1 MRYLTTPIYY
11 VNDVPHLGHAYTTII
26 ADTMARFYRLQGE
39 STLLLTGTDEHG
51 QKIEQAAKARG
62 YTPKEYADEIT
73 ANFKALWDEFGI
85 SYDIYARTTDKR
97 HIEAVQAIFLKMF
110 EKGDIYKGEY
120 EGYYCISCESFF
132 TKTQL
137 VGDNA
142 CPDCGKPTNLLKE
155 ESYFFRLSRYQ
166 EQILQWYKEAEPI
179 LPKNKTAELV
189 NFVSAGLKDLSIT
202 RTGFD
207 WGIALPKE
215 LNDSKHIVYVWLD
228 ALFIYLSSLDFIS
241 GGENVKF
248 FPAHLH
254 LVGKDI
260 LKFHAI
266 YWPAFLMS
274 VDLPL
279 PKHIAAHGWWVRD
292 GQKMSKSLGNV
303 IKPKEVANAYGLEVF
318 RYFLLREVPFGND
331 GDFSE
336 SALINRINSELC
348 NELGNL
354 LSRIVGMSAKYSNS
368 KIISA
373 RVREFFKHE
382 LDECKAYVDNARNFL
397 ESVQTNRYLEELFKA
412 LSLANSSISKY
423 EPWNLIKNAQTDKA
437 NALVG
442 LCANI
447 LARVSI
453 ALSPALPQSTEKIAQ
468 TLGFEVGFK
477 SYKKL
482 VLDDELM
489 DFAPKEKCEP
499 LFNKVEKPLLSAN
512 SGENLN
518 ANGTSKNSGAG
529 AKTNANSAA
538 NSGVAAI
545 NSSEISGAK
554 NDKIKIDDFHK
565 IQIQV
570 AEVKECERVEG
581 SEKLL
586 KFILELENG
595 ETRQVLSG
603 IAKFYEPKS
612 LIGKQVCVISNL
624 KKAKIFGLESD
635 GMILSAES
643 GDKLVLIGPQE
654 LVNNGSLIG

>member
-11 VNDVPHLGHAYTTII
+11 VNDVAHLGHAYTTII

-39 STLLLTGTDEHG
+39 QTLLLTGTDEHG
-51 QKIEQAAKARG
+51 QKIEQAAKAHNF
-62 YTPKEYADEIT
+62 TPKEYADEIT
-73 ANFKALWDEFGI
+73 KQFKALWDEFGI

-97 HIEAVQAIFLKMF
+97 HIEAVQAIFMKMY

-137 VGDNA
+137 LGDNR
-142 CPDCGKPTNLLKE
+142 CPDCGKSTNLLKE
-155 ESYFFRLSRYQ
+155 ESYFFKLSKYQ
-166 EQILQWYKEAEPI
+166 NQILKWYEEAEPI
-179 LPKNKTAELV
+179 LPKNKKAELV

-215 LNDSKHIVYVWLD
+215 MNDDKHIVYVWLD

-279 PKHIAAHGWWVRD
+279 PKFIAAHGWWVRD
-292 GQKMSKSLGNV
+292 GQKMSKSKGNV
-303 IKPKEVANAYGLEVF
+303 IKPKEVADAYGLEAL

-336 SALINRINSELC
+336 AALINRINTELC

-354 LSRIVGMSAKYSNS
+354 LNRIIGMSAKYSNS
-368 KIISA
+368 RINSAKIS
-373 RVREFFKHE
+373 EFFSDE
-382 LDECKAYVDNARNFL
+382 LKQCKEYLDNARNFL
-397 ESVQTNRYLEELFKA
+397 ETLQTNRYLEELFKA

-423 EPWNLIKNAQTDKA
+423 EPWNLIKNEQTDKA
-437 NALVG
+437 NALVA

-447 LARVSI
+447 LAKV
-453 ALSPALPQSTEKIAQ
+453 ATLLSPTLPQSCEKIAQ
-468 TLGFEVGFK
+468 ILGFTINAQG
-477 SYKKL
+477 YKRLILEDKIS
-482 VLDDELM
+482 
-489 DFAPKEKCEP
+489 DFTPQNSCEP
-499 LFNKVEKPLLSAN
+499 LFNKVEKALLAPITTQKPKESVKEA
-512 SGENLN
+512 
-518 ANGTSKNSGAG
+518 
-529 AKTNANSAA
+529 
-538 NSGVAAI
+538 
-545 NSSEISGAK
+545 
-554 NDKIKIDDFHK
+554 KIKIDDFQK
-565 IQIQV
+565 IEIKV
-570 AEVKECERVEG
+570 AQVKECSRIEG
-581 SEKLL
+581 SQKLL
-586 KFILELENG
+586 KFIVELENG
-595 ETRQVLSG
+595 ELRQVLSG
-603 IAKFYEPKS
+603 IAEFYEPQT
-612 LIGKQVCVISNL
+612 LIGKQVCLLSNL
-624 KKAKIFGLESD
+624 KKAKIFGFESD
-635 GMILSAES
+635 GMILSAKS
-643 GDKLVLIGPQE
+643 GDKIVLISPQE
-654 LVNNGSLIG
+654 LVNNGSIIG

>member
-39 STLLLTGTDEHG
+39 PTLLLTGTDEHG
-51 QKIEQAAKARG
+51 QKIEQAAKAKG

-73 ANFKALWDEFGI
+73 ANFKALWDDFGI

-97 HIEAVQAIFLKMF
+97 HIEAVQAIFMKMF

-137 VGDNA
+137 MSDNT

-155 ESYFFRLSRYQ
+155 ESYFFRLSKYQ
-166 EQILQWYKEAEPI
+166 NKILRWYDEAEPI
-179 LPKNKTAELV
+179 LPKNKTAELK
-189 NFVSAGLKDLSIT
+189 NFVLSGLKDLSIT

-207 WGIALPKE
+207 WGIDLPKE
-215 LNDSKHIVYVWLD
+215 MNDDKHIIYVWLD

-279 PKHIAAHGWWVRD
+279 PTHIAAHGWWVRD
-292 GQKMSKSLGNV
+292 GQKMSKSKGNV
-303 IKPKEVANAYGLEVF
+303 IKPKEVANAYGLEAF

-336 SALINRINSELC
+336 TAFINRINSELC

-354 LSRIVGMSAKYSNS
+354 LSRIVGMSAKYSDS
-368 KIISA
+368 KIDSSG
-373 RVREFFKHE
+373 VTEFFKSE
-382 LDECKAYVDNARNFL
+382 IDECKEFTDNARNFL

-412 LSLANSSISKY
+412 LSLANLSISKY
-423 EPWNLIKNAQTDKA
+423 EPWNLIKKGQTHKA
-437 NALVG
+437 NALVA

-447 LARVSI
+447 LARVAI
-453 ALSPALPQSTEKIAQ
+453 LLSPALPQSAEKIAQ
-468 TLGFEVGFK
+468 TLGFEVSVK
-477 SYKKL
+477 NYEKL
-482 VLDDELM
+482 VIKGELM
-489 DFAPKEKCEP
+489 NFAPQSHCEP
-499 LFNKVEKPLLSAN
+499 LFHKVEKPLLEPVASENGDSKEGRNLTKAKNSNANLSKGGENATASAN
-512 SGENLN
+512 LGK
-518 ANGTSKNSGAG
+518 KN
-529 AKTNANSAA
+529 
-538 NSGVAAI
+538 
-545 NSSEISGAK
+545 E
-554 NDKIKIDDFHK
+554 KIKIDDFHK
-565 IQIQV
+565 IQIKV

-586 KFILELENG
+586 KFILQLENG
-595 ETRQVLSG
+595 EVRQVLSG
-603 IAKFYEPKS
+603 IAKFYEPHS
-612 LIGKQVCVISNL
+612 LIGKQVCLISNL
-624 KKAKIFGLESD
+624 KKAKIFGIESD
-635 GMILSAES
+635 GMILSAKS
-643 GDKLVLIGPQE
+643 GDKLVLISPQE
-654 LVNNGSLIG
+654 LVENGSLIG